1 MNKYIREGGRS
12 FNENSGRYVNPY
24 EQGSAEF
31 NDFERGWT
39 QALKRSPEELR
50 MNYGYKAKT
59 LRQKCPALPEL
70 TPTSKQREM
79 PEDIYVLLA
88 TRAREKLLNAPL
100 YEPPKHA
107 WPTKV
112 YYVRIETNQ
121 MPLWKIGV
129 TSNNFIARYC
139 IADRKAIVKI
149 KSWHYASRE
158 EAEAIER
165 EILAE
170 FEDDAYE
177 GCPVLLSGGD
187 SELFTRDVLKLDSL
201 EDFRAMARR
210 EAQARE
216 I

>member
-1 MNKYIREGGRS
+1 MLLELIPTNK
-12 FNENSGRYVNPY
+12 
-24 EQGSAEF
+24 
-31 NDFERGWT
+31 
-39 QALKRSPEELR
+39 K
-50 MNYGYKAKT
+50 
-59 LRQKCPALPEL
+59 
-70 TPTSKQREM
+70 REM

-100 YEPPKHA
+100 YEPPKHV
-107 WPTKV
+107 WPAKV

-129 TSNNFIARYC
+129 TSNNLDARYC
-139 IADRKAIVKI
+139 IADRRAIVKI
-149 KSWHYASRE
+149 KSWQYATRE

-170 FEDDAYE
+170 FVDDAYE

-187 SELFTRDVLKLDSL
+187 SELFTRDVLKMDSL

-210 EAQARE
+210 EPQARE